1 MTRSGGLEGA
11 TARGTIAAMRGP
23 PITLQCD
30 CGAATHVAYGERW
43 TCPECGKTWDTAQI
57 PSDDYAALVR
67 SVRRYR
73 LLAVGPPLVLA
84 LVFVPLAIFV
94 GIQFAFLL
102 FVLILG
108 HGLFVMPKLREQAT
122 KSVRQSVSSWKLGAE

>member
-1 MTRSGGLEGA
+1 
-11 TARGTIAAMRGP
+11 MRGP
-23 PITLQCD
+23 PITLMCD
-30 CGAATHVAYGERW
+30 CGAAAHVAYGERHELFYGERW
-43 TCPECGKTWDTAQI
+43 TCPSCGRTWDTAQI
-57 PSDDYAALVR
+57 PSEDYAELVR

-84 LVFVPLAIFV
+84 AVLLPLAIIV

-102 FVLILG
+102 LILVLT

-122 KSVRQSVSSWKLGAE
+122 RSVQQSVSSWKLSAE

>member
-1 MTRSGGLEGA
+1 
-11 TARGTIAAMRGP
+11 MRGP
-23 PITLQCD
+23 PITLMCD
-30 CGAATHVAYGERW
+30 CGAAAHVAYGERW
-43 TCPECGKTWDTAQI
+43 TCPSCGRTWDTAQI
-57 PSDDYAALVR
+57 PSEDYAELVR

-84 LVFVPLAIFV
+84 IIV

-102 FVLILG
+102 LVLVLA

-122 KSVRQSVSSWKLGAE
+122 RSVRQSVSSWKLSAE

>member
-1 MTRSGGLEGA
+1 
-11 TARGTIAAMRGP
+11 MRGP
-23 PITLQCD
+23 PITLMCD
-30 CGAATHVAYGERW
+30 CGAAAHVAYGERW
-43 TCPECGKTWDTAQI
+43 TCPSCGKTWDTARI
-57 PSDDYAALVR
+57 PKEDYAELVR

-84 LVFVPLAIFV
+84 LVLVPLAVFV

-102 FVLILG
+102 FVLILA

-122 KSVRQSVSSWKLGAE
+122 KSVRQSVSSWQLSAE